1 MPPFRLLLFPIQISA
16 GKLLPCSCLCLPRHA
31 SAVQVSWHSASPAFG
46 SRAPFGAFL
55 LLFFSALPA
64 FSFLQAPFASLAL
77 LRAFFLTLLL
87 SFFLPLLFRLQA
99 LAAFLIP
106 PASAALQAPF
116 AFSAAPLFLF
126 LPAPLFFSQI
136 LSGAALLPFFSALPL
151 LFSARPALIFLFP
164 ASAFPS
170 AALSAF
176 FLPESCTGQGY
187 GRAR

>member
-87 SFFLPLLFRLQA
+87 SFFLLL
-99 LAAFLIP
+99 
-106 PASAALQAPF
+106 
-116 AFSAAPLFLF
+116 
-126 LPAPLFFSQI
+126 
-136 LSGAALLPFFSALPL
+136 FFSALP
-151 LFSARPALIFLFP
+151 ALAYLFP

-176 FLPESCTGQGY
+176 FPLQSYRFQSC
-187 GRAR
+187 AIFFFPFSFFHLLIFF